1 MVKILLF
8 FAFVIIFVV
17 FPAVRCIVCNPHLTL
32 WFGSLDL
39 FHYFRYKIWRNAT
52 CGELICY
59 TGLFGKGKTL
69 SAVHNVV
76 SRYKRYNDKLVYDK
90 YRRKFVKQRILILS
104 NVELVGIPYK
114 KFESLEQLVKLS
126 HQVKDLD
133 DEYNTLTYIY
143 VLGDEFSVQLNSRSF
158 KTNISPTFLNTL
170 LTCRHYHISLFY
182 TAQRF
187 NQVDALLR
195 QVTQTVVDCNKVWR
209 LQLQKFYDGYELE
222 NCTNPTLVKP
232 LVSRCWFVRDKDYGY
247 YDTLACVTNLEK
259 AQFAGDMI
267 SDKEILELQ
276 GTGTE
281 DSVVH
286 YSKRAKKRRPFRSK

>member
-1 MVKILLF
+1 MLKLLLF
-8 FAFVIIFVV
+8 FVFVIIFVV
-17 FPAVRCIVCNPHLTL
+17 FPAVRCIILNPHLTIG
-32 WFGSLDL
+32 FGVIDL
-39 FHYFRYKIWRNAT
+39 YHYFKYKIWRNAT

-59 TGLFGKGKTL
+59 TGLFGRGKTL

-76 SRYKRYNDKLVYDK
+76 KRFKRYNGQLVYDK
-90 YRRKFVKQRILILS
+90 FRHKFVRQYILILS

-114 KFESLEQLVKLS
+114 KFESLQQLVDLS
-126 HQVKDLD
+126 HHTKDLD
-133 DEYNTLTYIY
+133 EKNDTLTYIY

-158 KTNISPTFLNTL
+158 KTNISPTFLNTF

-195 QVTQTVVDCNKVWR
+195 QVTQTVVDCNKHWR
-209 LQLQKFYDGYELE
+209 LQIQTFYDGYQLE

-232 LVSRCWFVRDKDYGY
+232 LTTRCWFVTNKDYGY
-247 YDTLACVTNLEK
+247 YDTLACVQNLEK
-259 AQFAGDMI
+259 SQLSGDMI

-276 GTGTE
+276 GNGTE
-281 DSVVH
+281 DSVVS
-286 YSKRAKKRRPFRSK
+286 YSKRARKRRPFRLK